1 MSTMTISPTYLDRS
15 RAVAPRRAARTRAA
29 RAGEVRLTR
38 RGRLMVFLV
47 ALAFVLALGVLLGA
61 RSIATDEAGPGETT
75 RVVMV
80 DEGQTLWQIAAGLSE
95 DGEVRSMMH
104 RIEQLNALETSML
117 YAGQELHV
125 PVSD

>member
-1 MSTMTISPTYLDRS
+1 MSTMTISPTYALR
-15 RAVAPRRAARTRAA
+15 P
-29 RAGEVRLTR
+29 GEVRLTR
-38 RGRLMVFLV
+38 RGRLAVFLV
-47 ALAFVLALGVLLGA
+47 ALAFVLALGVLLGS
-61 RSIATDEAGPGETT
+61 RSIATDQAGPGEAT

-125 PVSD
+125 PVAE